1 MARRSSQD
9 RTRLHPEGSGV
20 AESHRGVVAHVPKT
34 GFGRGGLRRQLRDR
48 SGEEGRYAAAK
59 PESEG
64 MGVGSSSQ
72 TTEAPEAHFC
82 VPYLRNGALVHRAV
96 EEFGSIDILVNNAGI
111 MLLSTVGKSLSDQWR
126 AMFEVNVM
134 GLLYATDAAIGHMKE
149 QGSGHLVNIS
159 SVAGR
164 KVTRDSSGVY
174 AGTKHA
180 VNAISEGLRQE
191 LLEDN
196 IRVSIVGPGAVD
208 TELPDHITDEDA
220 REGLSGLMSLE
231 RLQAEDIAGAIVYA
245 VSQPERV
252 SVNELL
258 IRPTQQPV

>member
-82 VPYLRNGALVHRAV
+82 VPYLRNGALGPSPLVPGTTNVPSSLPLFTPLRGRGILRSPLSRTCIVLTHRA
-96 EEFGSIDILVNNAGI
+96 G
-111 MLLSTVGKSLSDQWR
+111 
-126 AMFEVNVM
+126 
-134 GLLYATDAAIGHMKE
+134 Y
-149 QGSGHLVNIS
+149 
-159 SVAGR
+159 
-164 KVTRDSSGVY
+164 
-174 AGTKHA
+174 
-180 VNAISEGLRQE
+180 
-191 LLEDN
+191 
-196 IRVSIVGPGAVD
+196 
-208 TELPDHITDEDA
+208 
-220 REGLSGLMSLE
+220 
-231 RLQAEDIAGAIVYA
+231 
-245 VSQPERV
+245 
-252 SVNELL
+252 
-258 IRPTQQPV
+258 PTQAWESS

>member
-82 VPYLRNGALVHRAV
+82 VPYLRNGALEGKFCELRLYRVL
-96 EEFGSIDILVNNAGI
+96 GSCASPCN
-111 MLLSTVGKSLSDQWR
+111 LSHW
-126 AMFEVNVM
+126 
-134 GLLYATDAAIGHMKE
+134 
-149 QGSGHLVNIS
+149 
-159 SVAGR
+159 
-164 KVTRDSSGVY
+164 
-174 AGTKHA
+174 
-180 VNAISEGLRQE
+180 
-191 LLEDN
+191 
-196 IRVSIVGPGAVD
+196 
-208 TELPDHITDEDA
+208 A
-220 REGLSGLMSLE
+220 R
-231 RLQAEDIAGAIVYA
+231 
-245 VSQPERV
+245 
-252 SVNELL
+252 
-258 IRPTQQPV
+258 

>member
-82 VPYLRNGALVHRAV
+82 VPYLRNGALERC
-96 EEFGSIDILVNNAGI
+96 F
-111 MLLSTVGKSLSDQWR
+111 
-126 AMFEVNVM
+126 
-134 GLLYATDAAIGHMKE
+134 
-149 QGSGHLVNIS
+149 
-159 SVAGR
+159 
-164 KVTRDSSGVY
+164 
-174 AGTKHA
+174 
-180 VNAISEGLRQE
+180 SEIRQE
-191 LLEDN
+191 
-196 IRVSIVGPGAVD
+196 RFK
-208 TELPDHITDEDA
+208 DHSFYRT
-220 REGLSGLMSLE
+220 
-231 RLQAEDIAGAIVYA
+231 YA
-245 VSQPERV
+245 VGR
-252 SVNELL
+252 
-258 IRPTQQPV
+258 R